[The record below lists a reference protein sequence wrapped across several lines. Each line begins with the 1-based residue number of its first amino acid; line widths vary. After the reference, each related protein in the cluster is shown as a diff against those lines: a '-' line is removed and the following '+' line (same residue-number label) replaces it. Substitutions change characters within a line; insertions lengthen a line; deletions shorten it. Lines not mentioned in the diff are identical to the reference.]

1 MKTLFTTNQT
11 QDFEKFSFDVLTAEE
26 LAFVK
31 GGDAKEEDAYADPLP

>member
-1 MKTLFTTNQT
+1 MKTIFSNNQTNQF
-11 QDFEKFSFDVLTAEE
+11 DNFSFDILTAEE